1 MSERSELVYV
11 SGLGRVKQEKPKAAP
26 PAATGAAKVA
36 LRRLGGGK
44 VASVVSGLGLGE
56 AELKALCSECRKKF
70 GAGGTV
76 KDFTIELQGDRR
88 EALVQLLAS
97 KGYKAKLSGG

>member
-26 PAATGAAKVA
+26 PAGGAAKIA